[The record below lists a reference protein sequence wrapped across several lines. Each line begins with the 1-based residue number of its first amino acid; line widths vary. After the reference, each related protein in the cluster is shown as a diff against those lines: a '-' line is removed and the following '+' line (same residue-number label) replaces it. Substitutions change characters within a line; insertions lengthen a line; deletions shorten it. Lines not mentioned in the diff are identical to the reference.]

1 MDCSNDVV
9 ARVREA
15 HTNGRTLAIVG
26 HGSKPFFGQPPGDES
41 LAMGEHTGIIDYRPD
56 ELVITAHA
64 GTPLTVIEAELEAGG
79 QLLPFDPPQFG
90 GRGTL
95 GGALAT
101 ALAGPARPW
110 RGGARDAVLG
120 VDVVNG
126 LGERLSFGGSVMKNV
141 AGYDVSRLMTGAFG
155 TLGVVL
161 SASVRLLPKPVVEET
176 VGRSLDHEDARLIM
190 RRILREPVPVTA
202 TCYHEGMLTLRLS
215 GTRSAVDE
223 AKRRLDFTD
232 PADAA
237 IWRRLRDHTFE
248 FFGTGPLHRISVP
261 RGSFSI
267 PSGSLVEW
275 CGAQVWR
282 TADAAVAP
290 SEGVRFGSIEALDSA
305 RAKYE
310 RRLKDAFDPDRV
322 LNPGFR
328 GIGT

>member
-1 MDCSNDVV
+1 MDCSDDVV
-9 ARVREA
+9 TRVQEA
-15 HTNGRTLAIVG
+15 NANGRTLAIVG
-26 HGSKPFFGQPPGDES
+26 HGSKPFFGDPTGDS
-41 LAMGEHTGIIDYRPD
+41 PLTMAEHTGILDYRPD
-56 ELVITAHA
+56 ELVITARA
-64 GTPLTVIEAELEAGG
+64 GTPLVEIEAELEAAG
-79 QLLPFDPPQFG
+79 QLLPFDPPRFG

-155 TLGVVL
+155 TLGVLL

-176 VGRSLDHEDARLIM
+176 VDRSLDHDAAALIM
-190 RRILREPVPVTA
+190 RRILREPMPVTA
-202 TCYHEGMLTLRLS
+202 TCYHEGILTLRLS

-223 AKRRLDFTD
+223 AKRQLEFTD
-232 PADAA
+232 AADPA
-237 IWRRLRDHTFE
+237 IWRGLRDHTLE
-248 FFGTGPLHRISVP
+248 FFAAGPIHRMSVP
-261 RGSFSI
+261 RGSFTM

-275 CGAQVWR
+275 CGAQVWQ
-282 TADAAVAP
+282 TDGTPDAVQ
-290 SEGVRFGSIEALDSA
+290 GTRFGAVETLGAA

-310 RRLKDAFDPDRV
+310 RRLKDAFDPDGV